1 MRTSRERHIVIAL
14 DFGTTFSGAAWTVTD
29 SPHEH
34 YLINQW
40 PSKAS
45 GSFGGLTSEKVPT
58 EIAFEYSESGPT
70 CLWGS
75 EIPESMPRH
84 QWIKLALDP
93 TQKGSVPRLSSTCV
107 DRREVPP
114 PYHASPEELVTS
126 YLSCMHKH
134 IMRVLESKIGAAFST
149 MTWEY
154 VVTVPAVWS
163 DAAKARTNACAEK
176 AGLGKISST
185 RMISEPEAAA
195 IHALRSSNPRTLNV
209 GDTIVLC
216 DAGGGTV
223 DLITFSIVELKPRL
237 RLKEEAPGSG
247 ALCGST
253 FLNRRFEEFL
263 EKKLSSEPGWGR
275 DTLEEALQRF
285 ETVAKRVFD
294 GNLHNEF
301 MIPVPGI
308 DDNDDLGV
316 RRGKMKLSGEDM
328 KSIFEPIL
336 MQVLG
341 LVKGQIEASREDVS
355 AVFLVGGLGQNPFLQ
370 SFIQE
375 RIDPR
380 IEVIQ
385 VTNGWTAVVRGAL
398 AKVASE
404 VAPSL
409 EAIAVDSRIARKH
422 YGITCS
428 VLFDPARHDPHKKY
442 FCDFEGNYKI
452 QVMKWFIH
460 KGDRIE
466 EGKPLKSAWRRHQW
480 TKEGIFDSI
489 PLTIYELDTPDGEDA
504 PMYFNRK
511 MKKHVHLCPNIGA
524 IPQSRIP
531 ILRGKDHRPYY
542 ILDFQIHAAYF
553 SAHCEYTLWH
563 GGQDYGTVKA
573 TYD

>member
-1 MRTSRERHIVIAL
+1 MCASRNRHVVIAL
-14 DFGTTFSGAAWTVTD
+14 DFGTTFSGAAWALTD

-40 PSKAS
+40 PSTAS
-45 GSFGGLTSEKVPT
+45 GSLSGPTSEKVPT

-70 CLWGS
+70 CLWGFQ
-75 EIPESMPRH
+75 IPESMPRH

-93 TQKGSVPRLSSTCV
+93 GQKGSVSLLSSICG

-247 ALCGST
+247 ELCGGA

-263 EKKLSSEPGWGR
+263 EKKLSSDPGWGR

-294 GNLHNEF
+294 GNIHNEF

-308 DDNDDLGV
+308 DNNNDLGV
-316 RRGKMKLSGEDM
+316 RRGKIKLSGEDM
-328 KSIFEPIL
+328 RSIFEPIL
-336 MQVLG
+336 KQVLE
-341 LVKGQIEASREDVS
+341 LVKGQIEASRGSVS
-355 AVFLVGGLGQNPFLQ
+355 AVFLVGGLGQNPSLQ
-370 SFIQE
+370 NFIQE

-409 EAIAVDSRIARKH
+409 EAISVDSRIARKH
-422 YGITCS
+422 YGFICIQP
-428 VLFDPARHDPHKKY
+428 FDPVRHDPHKKY
-442 FCDFEGNYKI
+442 FCDYEGKYVI
-452 QVMKWFIH
+452 QVMKWLIR

-466 EGKPLKSAWRRHQW
+466 EGKPLESEWYQYQL
-480 TKEGIFDSI
+480 TKYGIFNSI
-489 PLTIYELDTPDGEDA
+489 SVTLYELDTPNGEYA

-511 MKKHVHLCPNIGA
+511 MKKHVHLCPSLGE
-524 IPQSRIP
+524 IPRSRIP
-531 ILRGKDHRPYY
+531 IRTGKDRRSYY
-542 ILDFQIHAAYF
+542 ILNFKIHAAYF

-563 GGQDYGTVKA
+563 EGQNYGTVKA